1 VEGKIGR
8 VEGWKI
14 GRVEDRVDVA
24 LVPLLLEAAVR
35 AGTPI
40 LLAALGE
47 LLAERAGILNLGVEG
62 MMLVGALAGFIAS
75 QQSGEPWV
83 GVLAAVMAG
92 MMLSCVH
99 AFLSISLHA
108 NQVGSGLALV
118 IFGTGLSGLI
128 GKPFVGAPAQGFA
141 PVAVPWLAEV
151 PLLGRMFFQHDLLV
165 YVAYLLVPVLWVL
178 LYRTRLGLKVR
189 AVGEHP
195 RSADALGISV
205 VAVRY
210 SCVLAGG
217 LAAGLGGAYLS
228 LAYTQMWVDNMT
240 AGRGWIAL
248 AMVIFGGW
256 SPARTA
262 LGAYLFGGVQA
273 LQLRLQAIGVAV
285 PTYVLMMTPYAF
297 TILALII
304 ASARRAR
311 RHLDTPTALGTA
323 YIRGE

>member
-1 VEGKIGR
+1 MEL
-8 VEGWKI
+8 
-14 GRVEDRVDVA
+14 A
-24 LVPLLLEAAVR
+24 LISLLLEAAVR

-62 MMLVGALAGFIAS
+62 MMLVGALTGFIVS

-83 GVLAAVMAG
+83 GVLAAAVAG
-92 MMLSCVH
+92 VLMSSVH

-128 GKPFVGAPAQGFA
+128 GRPFIGVPTQGLAPI
-141 PVAVPWLAEV
+141 AVPWLVDV
-151 PLLGRMFFQHDLLV
+151 PILGNIFFHQDLLV
-165 YVAYLLVPVLWVL
+165 YVTYFLLPGLWVF
-178 LYRTRLGLKVR
+178 LYRTQPGLKLR
-189 AVGEHP
+189 AVGEQP

-228 LAYTQMWVDNMT
+228 LAYTQMWVDQMT
-240 AGRGWIAL
+240 AGRGWVAL

-256 SPARTA
+256 NPLGTA

-273 LQLRLQAIGVAV
+273 LQLRLQAIGLAV

-297 TILALII
+297 TILALLI
-304 ASARRAR
+304 ASTRRTQGR
-311 RHLDTPTALGTA
+311 SGTPTALGTA

>member
-1 VEGKIGR
+1 MELS
-8 VEGWKI
+8 
-14 GRVEDRVDVA
+14 

-40 LLAALGE
+40 LLVALGE
-47 LLAERAGILNLGVEG
+47 LLAERAGMLNLGVEG
-62 MMLVGALAGFIAS
+62 MMLVGALTGFIVS
-75 QQSGEPWV
+75 QQSGEPWI
-83 GVLAAVMAG
+83 GVLAAAVAG
-92 MMLSCVH
+92 VMLSCVH

-108 NQVGSGLALV
+108 NQVGSGLALT
-118 IFGTGLSGLI
+118 IFGTGLSGLL
-128 GKPFVGAPAQGFA
+128 GKSFVGVPAKGFA
-141 PVAVPWLAEV
+141 PIAVPWLADV
-151 PLLGRMFFQHDLLV
+151 PLLGRMFFQHNPLV
-165 YVAYLLVPVLWVL
+165 YVAYLLVPGLWVL
-178 LYRTRLGLKVR
+178 LYRTRPGLKVR

-205 VAVRY
+205 VVVRY

-256 SPARTA
+256 NPVRTA

-273 LQLRLQAIGVAV
+273 PQLRLQAIGVTV
-285 PTYVLMMTPYAF
+285 PTYLLMMTPYAF

-304 ASARRAR
+304 ASASRAR
-311 RHLDTPTALGTA
+311 GRVGTPTALGRA

>member
-1 VEGKIGR
+1 VEATFI
-8 VEGWKI
+8 
-14 GRVEDRVDVA
+14 
-24 LVPLLLEAAVR
+24 PLLLEAAVR

-62 MMLVGALAGFIAS
+62 MMLVGALAGFIAT
-75 QQSGEPWV
+75 QQSGDPWV
-83 GVLAAVMAG
+83 GAFAAVMAG
-92 MMLSCVH
+92 MLLSGVH

-118 IFGTGLSGLI
+118 IFGTGLSGLL
-128 GKPFVGAPAQGFA
+128 GKPFIGVPAQGFA
-141 PVAVPWLAEV
+141 PVAVPWLADV
-151 PLLGRMFFQHDLLV
+151 PLLGSVFFQHDVLV
-165 YVAYLLVPVLWVL
+165 YVAYVLVPALWVF
-178 LYRTRLGLKVR
+178 LYRTRLGLKIR

-210 SCVLAGG
+210 GCVLAGG

-256 SPARTA
+256 NPARTA

-273 LQLRLQAIGVAV
+273 LQLRLQAIGLAV

-304 ASARRAR
+304 VSVRRDR
-311 RHLDTPTALGTA
+311 RHLEAPMALGRA

>member
-1 VEGKIGR
+1 
-8 VEGWKI
+8 
-14 GRVEDRVDVA
+14 
-24 LVPLLLEAAVR
+24 VR

-47 LLAERAGILNLGVEG
+47 LLAERAGVLNLGVEG
-62 MMLVGALAGFIAS
+62 MMLVGALTGFIVS
-75 QQSGEPWV
+75 QQSGEPWI
-83 GVLAAVMAG
+83 GVLAAAMAG
-92 MMLSCVH
+92 VMLSCVH

-118 IFGTGLSGLI
+118 IFGTGLSGLL
-128 GKPFVGAPAQGFA
+128 GKPFVGVPAKGFT
-141 PVAVPWLAEV
+141 PIAVPWLADV
-151 PLLGRMFFQHDLLV
+151 PLLGEIFFQQDPLI
-165 YVAYLLVPVLWVL
+165 YVAYLLVPGLWVL

-205 VAVRY
+205 GAVRY

-256 SPARTA
+256 NPVRTA

-273 LQLRLQAIGVAV
+273 LQLRLQAIGVSL

-304 ASARRAR
+304 ASTRRGR
-311 RHLDTPTALGTA
+311 GHFGSPTALGTA

>member
-1 VEGKIGR
+1 MELS
-8 VEGWKI
+8 
-14 GRVEDRVDVA
+14 

-40 LLAALGE
+40 LLVALGE
-47 LLAERAGILNLGVEG
+47 LLAERAGMLNLGVEG
-62 MMLVGALAGFIAS
+62 MMLVGALTGFIVS
-75 QQSGEPWV
+75 QQSGEPWI
-83 GVLAAVMAG
+83 GVLAAAVAG
-92 MMLSCVH
+92 VMLSCVH

-108 NQVGSGLALV
+108 NQVGSGLALT
-118 IFGTGLSGLI
+118 IFGTGLSGLL
-128 GKPFVGAPAQGFA
+128 GKSFVGVPAKGLAPI
-141 PVAVPWLAEV
+141 AVPWLADV
-151 PLLGRMFFQHDLLV
+151 PLLGRMFFQHDPLV
-165 YVAYLLVPVLWVL
+165 YVAYLLVPGLWVL
-178 LYRTRLGLKVR
+178 LYRTRPGLKVR

-195 RSADALGISV
+195 RRADALGISV
-205 VAVRY
+205 VVVRY

-256 SPARTA
+256 NPVRTA
-262 LGAYLFGGVQA
+262 LAAYLFGGVQA
-273 LQLRLQAIGVAV
+273 LQLRLQAIGVTV
-285 PTYVLMMTPYAF
+285 PTYLLMMTPYAF

-304 ASARRAR
+304 ASASRAR
-311 RHLDTPTALGTA
+311 GRVGTPTALGRA

>member
-1 VEGKIGR
+1 MELS
-8 VEGWKI
+8 
-14 GRVEDRVDVA
+14 
-24 LVPLLLEAAVR
+24 LVPLLLGAAVR

-40 LLAALGE
+40 LLVALGE

-62 MMLVGALAGFIAS
+62 MMLVGALTGFIVS
-75 QQSGEPWV
+75 QQSGEPWI
-83 GVLAAVMAG
+83 GALAAAMAG
-92 MMLSCVH
+92 MMLSCMH

-108 NQVGSGLALV
+108 NQVGSGLALT
-118 IFGTGLSGLI
+118 IFSTGLSGLL
-128 GKPFVGAPAQGFA
+128 GKPFVGVPAKGFA
-141 PVAVPWLAEV
+141 PIAVPWLADV
-151 PLLGRMFFQHDLLV
+151 PLLGRMFFQHDPLV
-165 YVAYLLVPVLWVL
+165 YVAYLLVPGLWVL
-178 LYRTRLGLKVR
+178 LYWTRPGLKVR

-205 VAVRY
+205 VVVRY
-210 SCVLAGG
+210 NCVLAGG

-256 SPARTA
+256 NPVRTA

-273 LQLRLQAIGVAV
+273 LQLRLQAIGVTV
-285 PTYVLMMTPYAF
+285 PTYLLMITPYAL

-304 ASARRAR
+304 ASANRAR
-311 RHLDTPTALGTA
+311 RHVGTPTALGRA